1 MRIGIDCRKFYDVH
15 ANNGVGV
22 ERFVYHLVR
31 TMIALDQKNDYV
43 LFFYSD
49 ISPET
54 IHKVRAHNP
63 RVKIV
68 KLFKTGS
75 RIPLL
80 DNHLRFSQLLNKEDL
95 DIIIFPANVIPL
107 FYRGKSILVIHDLA
121 IYLHP
126 EWFPEKQWFA
136 IKFLVPRSLKQ
147 ATKIVAI
154 SESTKNDLNKL
165 FGVPT
170 ANVEVIYPGI
180 IVKEKYIDEEVDKVR
195 KKFDIIGD
203 YFLFLGTIE
212 PRKNILKLIQS
223 FSNYLFE
230 NENSKLTLVLAG
242 VRGWKFQPIFQF
254 LNDSNKRLAS
264 AQIKYVGK
272 VSNRERNILLKNCR
286 AFVFPSRYEGFG
298 FPVLE
303 AMALGVPVLTGNNSS
318 LVEIVGDAG
327 LLVDAEDISELRRGM
342 TRLAQDKILRAEL
355 VNKGFERV
363 KLFTWEKTA
372 KRFLDILK

>member
-1 MRIGIDCRKFYDVH
+1 M
-15 ANNGVGV
+15 
-22 ERFVYHLVR
+22 E
-31 TMIALDQKNDYV
+31 
-43 LFFYSD
+43 
-49 ISPET
+49 
-54 IHKVRAHNP
+54 
-63 RVKIV
+63 
-68 KLFKTGS
+68 KT
-75 RIPLL
+75 
-80 DNHLRFSQLLNKEDL
+80 
-95 DIIIFPANVIPL
+95 
-107 FYRGKSILVIHDLA
+107 
-121 IYLHP
+121 
-126 EWFPEKQWFA
+126 
-136 IKFLVPRSLKQ
+136 
-147 ATKIVAI
+147 
-154 SESTKNDLNKL
+154 
-165 FGVPT
+165 
-170 ANVEVIYPGI
+170 
-180 IVKEKYIDEEVDKVR
+180 
-195 KKFDIIGD
+195 
-203 YFLFLGTIE
+203 
-212 PRKNILKLIQS
+212 RKNILKLIQS

>member
-1 MRIGIDCRKFYDVH
+1 MRIGIDCRKIYDVH
-15 ANNGVGV
+15 ANNGAGV

-31 TMIALDQKNDYV
+31 TMVALDQKNDYV

-54 IHKVRAHNP
+54 IHKVRAHSS

-68 KLFKTGS
+68 KLFKTKS
-75 RIPLL
+75 KIPLI
-80 DNHLRFSQLLNKEDL
+80 DNHFRFSQLLNKANL
-95 DIIIFPANVIPL
+95 DVAIFPANVIPL
-107 FYRGKSILVIHDLA
+107 FYRGKSILVVHDLS

-126 EWFPEKQWFA
+126 EWFPERQWFA
-136 IKFLVPRSLKQ
+136 TKFLVPRSLKQ
-147 ATKIVAI
+147 ATKIVAV
-154 SESTKNDLNKL
+154 SESTKRDLNKL
-165 FGVPT
+165 FGVS
-170 ANVEVIYPGI
+170 AERVEVIYPGI
-180 IVKEKYIDEEVDKVR
+180 VVKSKYIDEEIETVR
-195 KKFDIIGD
+195 KKFNITGE

-212 PRKNILKLIQS
+212 PRKNILKLIQA

-230 NENSKLTLVLAG
+230 NEKSKITLVLAG
-242 VRGWKFQPIFQF
+242 MKGWKFQPIFQF
-254 LNDSNKRLAS
+254 LTDSNKRLPAS
-264 AQIKYVGK
+264 QIKYVGK

-318 LVEIVGDAG
+318 LGEVVGDAG

-342 TRLAQDKILRAEL
+342 TRLATDQSLRVEL
-355 VNKGFERV
+355 VKRGLERV
-363 KLFTWEKTA
+363 KIFTWEKTA
-372 KRFLDILK
+372 RKFLEILK